1 MRDKSVQIL
10 VESGVMVALA
20 TILNMIQLYAMPNGG
35 SVTPGSMVPILFL
48 AWRRGV
54 KTGVIAGL
62 AFGVLD
68 FMFKPYFLHWAQ
80 FFLDYLLAFG
90 ILGLMGLWKQKKSA
104 IQITIGVA
112 LVAIVRLGVHI
123 LSGVIFWSEGMEL
136 GAAVAFSTSYN
147 ASYMIPEAIIAL
159 IIMLLLT
166 RREWNFG

>member
-1 MRDKSVQIL
+1 MRNKSVQVL

-20 TILNMIQLYAMPNGG
+20 TILNMIQVYTMPNGG

-54 KTGVIAGL
+54 KAGVIAGV
-62 AFGVLD
+62 AFGVMD

-90 ILGLMGLWKQKKSA
+90 ILGLFGLWKGRKS
-104 IQITIGVA
+104 IVNVSIGVA
-112 LVAIVRLGVHI
+112 IIAVLRLVIHI
-123 LSGVIFWSEGMEL
+123 ASGVIFWSEGMEFGPAL
-136 GAAVAFSTSYN
+136 AFSASYN

-166 RREWNFG
+166 RREWNVE